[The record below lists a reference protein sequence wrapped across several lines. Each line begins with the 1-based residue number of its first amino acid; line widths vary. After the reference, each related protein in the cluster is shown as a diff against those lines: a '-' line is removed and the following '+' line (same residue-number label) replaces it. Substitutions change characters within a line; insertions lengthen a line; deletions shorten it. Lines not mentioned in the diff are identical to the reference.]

1 MHMLDRQASIQCMQI
16 IRHFFSRR
24 HTVQVS
30 FVFFSWI
37 ITLIMSLRASIDLIN
52 LLSLRTFEYLQ
63 NEDSYTYPNDSNAV
77 LRRIV
82 GYSVNTNIK

>member
-1 MHMLDRQASIQCMQI
+1 MSRQHYRAGFIC
-16 IRHFFSRR
+16 
-24 HTVQVS
+24 
-30 FVFFSWI
+30 VFLRI